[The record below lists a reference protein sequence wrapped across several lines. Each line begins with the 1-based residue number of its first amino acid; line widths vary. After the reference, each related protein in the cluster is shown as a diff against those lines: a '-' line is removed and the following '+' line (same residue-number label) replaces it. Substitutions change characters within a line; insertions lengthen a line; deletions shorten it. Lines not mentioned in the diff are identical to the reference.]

1 MIKYIKQ
8 SQNSFI
14 NISSEIVKT
23 KFVFCWNR
31 WKFLCLL
38 MLKSLE
44 FCSVVYWQLSI
55 DTFIWIINSLWRK
68 FLLPDYH
75 NQSPNHI
82 FTLIVRLLPRFC
94 KALCVRNNFPLQNIL
109 TKKRIICTNYLLS
122 FAGFHFFVRDSV
134 HGMTRRHHL
143 QPALL
148 AWPRWRWL
156 TIWLLD

>member
-1 MIKYIKQ
+1 MIKYIKH

-14 NISSEIVKT
+14 NIWSEMIKT
-23 KFVFCWNR
+23 KFVFVEMEGNVFD
-31 WKFLCLL
+31 FLCW
-38 MLKSLE
+38 KALE

-109 TKKRIICTNYLLS
+109 TKKKSFVQTIYYHLLVFTSSSETLFMEWRDDIIFN
-122 FAGFHFFVRDSV
+122 
-134 HGMTRRHHL
+134 
-143 QPALL
+143 QPF
-148 AWPRWRWL
+148 WH
-156 TIWLLD
+156 DQDGVD

>member
-94 KALCVRNNFPLQNIL
+94 KALCVRNNFPLLKIL
-109 TKKRIICTNYLLS
+109 TEKKSFVQTIYYHLLVFTSSSETLFMEWRDDIIFN
-122 FAGFHFFVRDSV
+122 
-134 HGMTRRHHL
+134 
-143 QPALL
+143 QPF
-148 AWPRWRWL
+148 WH
-156 TIWLLD
+156 DQDGVD